1 MFLFYSFM
9 FLTFYLKTFPWH
21 LKVQWM
27 SVVNQD
33 MQALIQKS
41 SGIETI
47 TPLKLKAKKH
57 FEMIR

>member
-1 MFLFYSFM
+1 
-9 FLTFYLKTFPWH
+9 
-21 LKVQWM
+21 M

-47 TPLKLKAKKH
+47 TPLKLKAKTKH
-57 FEMIR
+57 FEMDDEFKLKDKALRHFKSNAVLKYNA